1 MKKNYTNYQKKKVI
15 KMSENQDKGLH
26 KSVINWYPG
35 HMAKTKR
42 EIKEKI
48 NLIDIIYEVCDA
60 RIPFSSRINDIDDI
74 VREKPHILIMSK
86 YDLCDQKET
95 DKFIEYYESKGFF
108 VLKKNL
114 LNDSLE
120 DIFTLSRKILKEKI
134 ASQHL
139 KGINKTTIRALVI
152 GIPNA
157 GKSTLINKLVGKKI
171 AKTGNKPGVTKS
183 LSWIRVRKDIELL
196 DTPGVLWPKLD
207 QEKQAYQLAATTA
220 IKEEILDNQEIAL
233 YILTFLEK
241 YYPELLKKYYDL
253 ETTED
258 YDYIIQTIGK
268 KWNLFKKGGL
278 IDENRVL
285 DLVINDVKQGKLKGV
300 TFDRSDLIE

>member
-1 MKKNYTNYQKKKVI
+1 M
-15 KMSENQDKGLH
+15 ENVE
-26 KSVINWYPG
+26 KSFSKTSINWYPG
-35 HMAKTKR
+35 HMAKTKK

-171 AKTGNKPGVTKS
+171 AKTGNKPGITKS

-258 YDYIIQTIGK
+258 YNYIIQTIGK

>member
-1 MKKNYTNYQKKKVI
+1 MK
-15 KMSENQDKGLH
+15 ENQDKVFN
-26 KSVINWYPG
+26 KTSINWYPG

>member
-1 MKKNYTNYQKKKVI
+1 MK
-15 KMSENQDKGLH
+15 ENQDKVFN
-26 KSVINWYPG
+26 KTSINWYPG

-171 AKTGNKPGVTKS
+171 AKTGNKPGITKS

-258 YDYIIQTIGK
+258 YNYIIQTIGK

-278 IDENRVL
+278 IDENRV
-285 DLVINDVKQGKLKGV
+285 
-300 TFDRSDLIE
+300 

>member
-1 MKKNYTNYQKKKVI
+1 MANEEKGVQKG
-15 KMSENQDKGLH
+15 N
-26 KSVINWYPG
+26 INWYPG

-139 KGINKTTIRALVI
+139 KGINKATIRALVI

>member
-1 MKKNYTNYQKKKVI
+1 MK
-15 KMSENQDKGLH
+15 ENQDKVFN
-26 KSVINWYPG
+26 KTSINWYPG

-171 AKTGNKPGVTKS
+171 AKTGNKPGITKS

-258 YDYIIQTIGK
+258 YNYIIQTIGK

>member
-1 MKKNYTNYQKKKVI
+1 
-15 KMSENQDKGLH
+15 MSENQDKGLH

>member
-1 MKKNYTNYQKKKVI
+1 MDNRQNQTN
-15 KMSENQDKGLH
+15 
-26 KSVINWYPG
+26 INWYPG

-171 AKTGNKPGVTKS
+171 AKTGNKPGITKS

-258 YDYIIQTIGK
+258 YNYIIQTIGK

>member
-1 MKKNYTNYQKKKVI
+1 MANEEKGFQKG
-15 KMSENQDKGLH
+15 N
-26 KSVINWYPG
+26 INWYPG

-171 AKTGNKPGVTKS
+171 AKTGNKPGITKS

-258 YDYIIQTIGK
+258 YNYIIQTIGK

>member
-1 MKKNYTNYQKKKVI
+1 MK
-15 KMSENQDKGLH
+15 ENQDKVFN
-26 KSVINWYPG
+26 KTSINWYPG

-171 AKTGNKPGVTKS
+171 AKTGNKPGITKS

-258 YDYIIQTIGK
+258 YNYIIQAIGK

-278 IDENRVL
+278 IDESRVL

>member
-1 MKKNYTNYQKKKVI
+1 
-15 KMSENQDKGLH
+15 MSENQDKGLH

-171 AKTGNKPGVTKS
+171 AKTGNKPGVTKC

>member
-1 MKKNYTNYQKKKVI
+1 MNKKKFDN
-15 KMSENQDKGLH
+15 SP
-26 KSVINWYPG
+26 INWYPG

-171 AKTGNKPGVTKS
+171 AKTGNKPGITKS

-258 YDYIIQTIGK
+258 YNYIIQTIGK

>member
-1 MKKNYTNYQKKKVI
+1 MK
-15 KMSENQDKGLH
+15 ENQDKVFN
-26 KSVINWYPG
+26 KTSINWYPG

-258 YDYIIQTIGK
+258 YNYIIQTIGK

>member
-1 MKKNYTNYQKKKVI
+1 MANEEKGFQKG
-15 KMSENQDKGLH
+15 N
-26 KSVINWYPG
+26 INWYPG